1 MRIHPARWLF
11 PMAGLL
17 AGCYDLSL
25 SNYNGVD
32 AGEDAG
38 PSLEPE
44 VALEEASVLEAN
56 AGGVGA
62 ASDGGQDVGANF
74 EVGGVGARGRC
85 QTLD

>member
-1 MRIHPARWLF
+1 
-11 PMAGLL
+11 MAGLL